1 MKSEERSTTTYLNQS
16 QKKKSAKA
24 SHGNSVTNRLK
35 FQQEFEDYIQSNT
48 PRKPKNAQNKS
59 VYDGKLPIV
68 GNASLVNYLANQNQI
83 PSMISSLNNSGILL
97 SNDRTSSKDK

>member
-1 MKSEERSTTTYLNQS
+1 MKSEERSTSSYLNQS

-24 SHGNSVTNRLK
+24 SHGNSVTNRLN

-48 PRKPKNAQNKS
+48 PRKPNVQSKS
-59 VYDGKLPIV
+59 KYDCKLPIV
-68 GNASLVNYLANQNQI
+68 GNASLASYLANQNQM

-97 SNDRTSSKDK
+97 SNDRTTSKDK